1 MSTLQW
7 VGRDLAPDAGHLSID
22 AKTQDEILQLADLL
36 AANPL
41 PTEALLPEDFDLPRC
56 RALMARAKSLADDE
70 LGFVLIDRI
79 DLDRIARPIAVQIAW
94 LLASMISRP
103 VAQNWTGALLYGVAD
118 TSKQK
123 PGDGIRP
130 DVTNA
135 EQNFH
140 TDNSYNIMPPDFVAL
155 FCQQTAK
162 SGGISRIVS
171 FETARERMQARHP
184 DLIDRLSQP
193 FLFDRQ
199 REHAPGDPMWLANP
213 VFAQQNGRLHTRL
226 SAYLIRQGYDLAGE
240 SLDDAGDAALDA
252 LTAIIDDPDLY
263 KEFFFEPG
271 QIQIVDNR
279 RIGHKR
285 TAFEDWPEPERQ
297 RHLTRLWLRADG
309 RRFYNG

>member
-1 MSTLQW
+1 MDSLHW
-7 VGRDLAPDAGHLSID
+7 IGSDLPHDAGYLTID
-22 AKTQDEILQLADLL
+22 AATQDEILRLADDLK
-36 AANPL
+36 ANPF
-41 PTEALLPEDFDLPRC
+41 PTEALVPEDFDLPRC
-56 RALMARAKSLADDE
+56 QALMARAHALAEAE
-70 LGFVLIDRI
+70 LGFALIDRI
-79 DLDRIARPIAVQIAW
+79 DLEQIERPVAVQVAW
-94 LLASMISRP
+94 ILTSMISRP
-103 VAQNWTGALLYGVAD
+103 VAQNWQGALIYGVAN
-118 TSKQK
+118 TSKKK
-123 PGDGIRP
+123 PGNGIRP

-171 FETARERMQARHP
+171 FETARALMQDRHP
-184 DLIDRLSQP
+184 DLVDRLYQP

-199 REHAPGDPMWLANP
+199 REHASGDQKWIANP
-213 VFAQQNGRLHTRL
+213 VFSEVNGKLRVRL
-226 SAYLIRQGYDLAGE
+226 SAYLIRQGYELAGE
-240 SLDDAGDAALDA
+240 TIDDDGNAALDA
-252 LTAIIDDPDLY
+252 LTGIIDDPTLY

-271 QIQIVDNR
+271 QIQIVNNR

-297 RHLTRLWLRADG
+297 RHLTRIWLRAEG